1 MPKVDFYTING
12 TKSGQI
18 DLPKEIF
25 AAKINEPLMTQAV
38 RVYLSNQRQA
48 LARAQTRS
56 EVNRTKAK
64 WFRQKGTGHARH
76 GARSAP
82 IFVGGGKAH
91 GPTGEQNYC
100 LKMSKAMKKK
110 ALFSA
115 LSAKLKDKEI
125 IIVKGM
131 EKVEPKTKKMS
142 KIIENL
148 KISRGAGSRPAG
160 KNSKLTLILPQKLD
174 NVTRAARNI
183 PKVNLIQAA
192 LLNTYEVLNGGKL
205 IFMKESIDKLKQTFL
220 V

>member
-1 MPKVDFYTING
+1 MPKVDLYTING

-64 WFRQKGTGHARH
+64 WFRQKGTGRARH

-115 LSAKLKDKEI
+115 LTAKLKDKEI

-142 KIIENL
+142 EILQKFAKNWKLSLDSARDPELVEGEIGNWKFFIF
-148 KISRGAGSRPAG
+148 GVHGVPTMMA
-160 KNSKLTLILPQKLD
+160 NSK
-174 NVTRAARNI
+174 
-183 PKVNLIQAA
+183 
-192 LLNTYEVLNGGKL
+192 KL
-205 IFMKESIDKLKQTFL
+205 IANSKNGLRIVFI
-220 V
+220 

>member
-1 MPKVDFYTING
+1 MPKVDLYTING

-148 KISRGAGSRPAG
+148 KISRGARSGSAR

>member
-1 MPKVDFYTING
+1 MLKVDLYTING

-18 DLPKEIF
+18 ELPKEIF
-25 AAKINEPLMTQAV
+25 GAKINQPLMAQAV

-48 LARAQTRS
+48 LARVQTRS

-64 WFRQKGTGHARH
+64 WFRQKGTGRARH

-148 KISRGAGSRPAG
+148 KISRGAGSGSAR

-205 IFMKESIDKLKQTFL
+205 VFMKESIDKLKQTFL